1 MEQRISLVTI
11 GVGDLQRSRRFY
23 VDGLGW
29 KPVFENEGV
38 VFFQL
43 NAILIGLFGLDD
55 LAKDSGYERGRMGT
69 GGMALAYNTR
79 SRAEV
84 DGLLAQAEAAGAP
97 RPAPAEEK
105 FWGGYS
111 GYFVDPDGHLWEIA
125 WNPGFKL
132 DEKGNVQ
139 FG

>member
-1 MEQRISLVTI
+1 MEQRISLVTL
-11 GVGDLQRSRRFY
+11 GVGDLARARAFY
-23 VDGLGW
+23 TEGIGW
-29 KPVFENEGV
+29 RPVFESDTA

-43 NAILIGLFGLDD
+43 NAILLGLYPLDE
-55 LAKDSGYERGRMGT
+55 LAGDAGSDRKLGT

-79 SRAEV
+79 SREEV
-84 DGLLAQAEAAGAP
+84 DVLLKTAENAGAIL
-97 RPAPAEEK
+97 PAPATEK

-111 GYFVDPDGHLWEIA
+111 GYFQDPDGHLWEIA

-132 DEKGNVQ
+132 DAAGNVE